1 LELIILLLLIVL
13 NGFLS
18 LSELAVVSARK
29 VRLQQMADEGNSG
42 AANPLRLADSP
53 GEFLSTVQLGITLI
67 GILAGAF
74 GGTTIAEWLYEL
86 LVQIPALAKYAHP
99 LSVGIVVVIVTYLS
113 LVIGELV
120 PKRLALR
127 SAETLAARV
136 AGPLMLLSRLTRPL
150 VRVLDSSG
158 NAILW
163 LMQVKPEHHPDVTEE
178 EVRVMLAQATAQ
190 GVFLPLEEEI
200 VDQVFRLA
208 DRKVGALLVPRTEI
222 MWIDIAST
230 PEEIRQEVAESGH
243 SRYPVADGELDKIL
257 GIILAKDLLAQ
268 SLAGK
273 SLDLHSILQPALFV
287 PESTPALQVVERFK
301 EMHSQ
306 IAIVIDEYG
315 GVEGLVTS
323 DDILSSLVGDI
334 PQADRGEEQSAI
346 QREDGSWLIDGMYSI
361 DEFWELFDLPPM
373 PEDIEG
379 YYQTLG
385 GFVMASLGQVPQ
397 PGDNFTW
404 GGLRLE
410 VIDMDGRRVDKVLV
424 MRLPEDSLEEAKT

>member
-1 LELIILLLLIVL
+1 
-13 NGFLS
+13 
-18 LSELAVVSARK
+18 
-29 VRLQQMADEGNSG
+29 
-42 AANPLRLADSP
+42 
-53 GEFLSTVQLGITLI
+53 
-67 GILAGAF
+67 
-74 GGTTIAEWLYEL
+74 
-86 LVQIPALAKYAHP
+86 
-99 LSVGIVVVIVTYLS
+99 
-113 LVIGELV
+113 
-120 PKRLALR
+120 
-127 SAETLAARV
+127 
-136 AGPLMLLSRLTRPL
+136 
-150 VRVLDSSG
+150 
-158 NAILW
+158 
-163 LMQVKPEHHPDVTEE
+163 
-178 EVRVMLAQATAQ
+178 
-190 GVFLPLEEEI
+190 
-200 VDQVFRLA
+200 
-208 DRKVGALLVPRTEI
+208 
-222 MWIDIAST
+222 
-230 PEEIRQEVAESGH
+230 
-243 SRYPVADGELDKIL
+243 
-257 GIILAKDLLAQ
+257 
-268 SLAGK
+268 
-273 SLDLHSILQPALFV
+273 
-287 PESTPALQVVERFK
+287 VVERFK